1 MTLLI
6 KLEDVHRNAIGRGK
20 NGQVGLQQRLAVVV
34 EHDTEDLGPWNV
46 RCPYHSSGAM
56 MTKTS
61 S

>member
-6 KLEDVHRNAIGRGK
+6 KLEDLHRNAIGRGK
-20 NGQVGLQQRLAVVV
+20 NGQVGLQQRLAVAV
-34 EHDTEDLGPWNV
+34 EHDTEDLEPWNV
-46 RCPYHSSGAM
+46 RYPCHSSEAM